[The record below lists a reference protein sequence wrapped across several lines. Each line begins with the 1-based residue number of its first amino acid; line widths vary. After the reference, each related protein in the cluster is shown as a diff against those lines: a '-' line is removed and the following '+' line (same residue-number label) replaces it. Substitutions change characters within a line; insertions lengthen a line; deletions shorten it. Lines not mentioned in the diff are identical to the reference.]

1 MIRSRVLIPS
11 LEKIPDRMGF
21 FRNNWL
27 WGALALSV
35 GLQVLVIYTP
45 FLQNAFSTCSLS
57 FKDWLVCI
65 AVASTVVW
73 ARELSKIVVRLT
85 KRLLV

>member
-1 MIRSRVLIPS
+1 M
-11 LEKIPDRMGF
+11 
-21 FRNNWL
+21 
-27 WGALALSV
+27 
-35 GLQVLVIYTP
+35 LVIYTP